1 MARYVVASVDE
12 LPPGTRKIVDVAGR
26 QVGVFNINGEFFA
39 LLNRCPHQGG
49 PLCEGRLAGQL
60 EVDAPGEP
68 FRYTRAGEILRC
80 PWHSWEYDIRTG
92 QSWFNPARVRVRAY
106 EVDVAPGEAVED
118 ASPAAEVTAIEGSGV
133 RTAGISDLRKGPYVA
148 ETFPVTV
155 EGRYVV
161 VEIGS
166 APARGT

>member
-26 QVGVFNINGEFFA
+26 QVGVFNVNGEFFA

-49 PLCEGRLAGQL
+49 PLCEGRLAGRL
-60 EVDAPGEP
+60 EVAAPGEP
-68 FRYTRAGEILRC
+68 IRYTRAGEILRC

-106 EVDVAPGEAVED
+106 EVDIAPGEAVED
-118 ASPAAEVTAIEGSGV
+118 ASPAAEVTAIEGPGV
-133 RTAGISDLRKGPYVA
+133 RTAGVSDLRKGPYVA
-148 ETFPVTV
+148 ETYPVSV
-155 EGRYVV
+155 EGHYVV

>member
-49 PLCEGRLAGQL
+49 PLCEGRLAGRL
-60 EVDAPGEP
+60 EVKAPGEE
-68 FRYTRAGEILRC
+68 FRYTRAGEILGC

-118 ASPAAEVTAIEGSGV
+118 ASPAAEVTAIEGPGV
-133 RTAGISDLRKGPYVA
+133 RTAGISDLGKGPYVA
-148 ETFPVTV
+148 ETYPVTI
-155 EGRYVV
+155 ENRYVV
-161 VEIGS
+161 VEIG
-166 APARGT
+166 PAR

>member
-26 QVGVFNINGEFFA
+26 QVGVFNVNGEFFA

-49 PLCEGRLAGQL
+49 PLCEGRLAGRL
-60 EVDAPGEP
+60 EVNAPGEP
-68 FRYTRAGEILRC
+68 IRYTRGGEILRC

-118 ASPAAEVTAIEGSGV
+118 ARPAAEVTAIEGPGV

-148 ETFPVTV
+148 ETYAVSI

>member
-26 QVGVFNINGEFFA
+26 QVGVFNIDGEFFA

-60 EVDAPGEP
+60 EVAAPGEA
-68 FRYTRAGEILRC
+68 FSYTRAGEILRC

-106 EVDVAPGEAVED
+106 EVDVAPGDAVED

-133 RTAGISDLRKGPYVA
+133 RTPGFSDLRKGPYVA
-148 ETFPVTV
+148 ETVPVSI
-155 EGRYVV
+155 ENRYVV
-161 VEIGS
+161 VEIGP